1 MSNYDDLKPDFSKGL
16 LTVILQHYTNK
27 NVLMVGYMNEE
38 AFEMTKKEEVVWF
51 YSRSK
56 ERLWKKGES
65 SQNVQYVKEMYLD
78 CDQDALLIMVNP
90 AGPTCHR
97 NTESCFDVAPA
108 FTLKDI
114 EQTIQDREKEKAG
127 DSYTNYLLTEGI
139 DKIAK
144 KFGEEAV
151 EVIIAAKNA
160 DKKETANETA
170 DLLYHLGV
178 LLHDQG
184 IDVDD
189 VATVLAERHQKS
201 NNFKGERKDIDV
213 W

>member
-38 AFEMTKKEEVVWF
+38 AFESTKKEEVVWF

-78 CDQDALLIMVNP
+78 CDQDALLILVSP

-97 NTESCFDVAPA
+97 NTESCFDIPPA

-114 EQTIQDREKEKAG
+114 EQTIQDRVKEKAG
-127 DSYTNYLLTEGI
+127 DSYTHYLLTEGT

-178 LLHDQG
+178 LLYDQD
-184 IDVDD
+184 IAIDD
-189 VATVLAERHQKS
+189 VATVLAERHQKN
-201 NNFKGERKDIDV
+201 NNFKGERKSIDV